1 MERLVKPTWI
11 YARAT
16 KWHAGETLSQTEP
29 MNTQP
34 DLLTTPETPAPEL
47 VRARTAYTEAFEALD
62 RIESEGDDTGLAIAF
77 ATVTM
82 RNAKERLEK
91 LELEA
96 MK

>member
-1 MERLVKPTWI
+1 MRGRPNGTPGK
-11 YARAT
+11 
-16 KWHAGETLSQTEP
+16 TLSQTDT
-29 MNTQP
+29 MSTQP
-34 DLLTTPETPAPEL
+34 DLLNTPETPAPEL
-47 VRARTAYTEAFEALD
+47 VRARTEYAEAVETLE
-62 RIESEGDDTGLAIAF
+62 RIEAEGDDTGLAIAF

>member
-1 MERLVKPTWI
+1 MRGRPDGTPGK
-11 YARAT
+11 
-16 KWHAGETLSQTEP
+16 TLSQTNT
-29 MNTQP
+29 MSTQP

-47 VRARTAYTEAFEALD
+47 VRARTAYDEALETLE

-82 RNAKERLEK
+82 RNAKDRLEK

>member
-1 MERLVKPTWI
+1 LRGLHLRKPG
-11 YARAT
+11 
-16 KWHAGETLSQTEP
+16 KTLLQTNT
-29 MNTQP
+29 MSTQP
-34 DLLTTPETPAPEL
+34 DLLTTPETLAPEL
-47 VRARTAYTEAFEALD
+47 ERARTAYAEAFETLD

>member
-1 MERLVKPTWI
+1 MRGRPDGTPGK
-11 YARAT
+11 
-16 KWHAGETLSQTEP
+16 TLLQTNT
-29 MNTQP
+29 MSTQP
-34 DLLTTPETPAPEL
+34 DLLTTPETLAPEL
-47 VRARTAYTEAFEALD
+47 ERARTAYAEAFETLD

>member
-1 MERLVKPTWI
+1 
-11 YARAT
+11 
-16 KWHAGETLSQTEP
+16 
-29 MNTQP
+29 
-34 DLLTTPETPAPEL
+34 
-47 VRARTAYTEAFEALD
+47 VRARTAYDEALETLE

-82 RNAKERLEK
+82 RNAKDRLEK

>member
-1 MERLVKPTWI
+1 MRGLHLRKPG
-11 YARAT
+11 
-16 KWHAGETLSQTEP
+16 KTLSHTEP
-29 MNTQP
+29 MSTQP
-34 DLLTTPETPAPEL
+34 DLLNTPETPAPEL
-47 VRARTAYTEAFEALD
+47 VRARTAYDEALETLE

>member
-1 MERLVKPTWI
+1 MRGRPDGTPGK
-11 YARAT
+11 
-16 KWHAGETLSQTEP
+16 TLSQTNT
-29 MNTQP
+29 MSTQP

-47 VRARTAYTEAFEALD
+47 VRARTAYDEALETLE